1 MFMEKFIVKKKF
13 GQNFL
18 KNDSTIEKIVN
29 SIEVNHD
36 DLIIEVGPGK
46 GALTKKLVKK
56 GCNVIAFEIDK
67 DTYPYLKDL
76 ENDNFSLIYDDF
88 LNIDVNSY
96 LSDYQYHDL
105 YIVANLPYYITT
117 PIITKIIDDK
127 LSPKAMTLMVQ
138 KEVADRFSAK
148 PGSKD
153 YGYFTVKL
161 NYYFAV
167 EKLFNVKKTEFN
179 PVPKVDSAVVSFK
192 IKEYDKKLAKKF
204 DNFIKD
210 AFKMKRKTLK
220 NNLGSDLFNKV
231 LPILMEA
238 GFGSDVRAEQIDLE
252 TFIKMVKET

>member
-18 KNDSTIEKIVN
+18 KNDLIIEKIVN

-56 GCNVIAFEIDK
+56 GCKVIAFEIDK

-127 LSPKAMTLMVQ
+127 LCPKAMILMVQ

-192 IKEYDKKLAKKF
+192 IKDYDKNLAKKF